1 MPEASTPVGHP
12 APHRHRVALAAL
24 LFGLIA
30 APLAWQVQ
38 VLASSAISVHDWRT
52 ALFTIAG
59 VCIATALAGGA
70 VAFVSWRRTFAE
82 FPGSAHHLLDRGQGR
97 ARFMAM
103 CGILV
108 SLLFLYALLFG
119 LTVVFLV
126 PATPV

>member
-1 MPEASTPVGHP
+1 MPQSPTPVGHP
-12 APHRHRVALAAL
+12 APHRHRVALGAL
-24 LFGLIA
+24 LLGLIA
-30 APLAWQVQ
+30 APLAWEVQ
-38 VLASSAISVHDWRT
+38 VLASSAIAVHNWRT
-52 ALFTIAG
+52 ALFAIAA
-59 VCIATALAGGA
+59 VCIATALLGGVIA
-70 VAFVSWRRTFAE
+70 LRSWRLTFGE

-103 CGILV
+103 CGVLV